1 MKRRT
6 LAVGSTSMMKEY
18 VPSSGNKQLRVLGEA
33 YFFIKFEMI
42 RARGVRGLESAGGR
56 QKRKKSFSGS

>member
-1 MKRRT
+1 
-6 LAVGSTSMMKEY
+6 MKEY